1 MKIAISSMGKDLS
14 SMLDVRF
21 GRCSYFIIY
30 DTEGGQV
37 KVIENSGQ
45 MSSGGAG
52 TAAAQLILDEDVE
65 AVITGSMGPNAF
77 NLFKNSDIEVYR
89 SGSVEVEKA
98 IQLFKD
104 GKLEEQTEAGPSHKE
119 MNVGLGQGES
129 QGMGQSQGRS
139 QRLGQGQGRSQ
150 GRGQGQGFRGGR

>member
-52 TAAAQLILDEDVE
+52 TAAAQLILDEDV
-65 AVITGSMGPNAF
+65 GSYYRKHGPNAF
-77 NLFKNSDIEVYR
+77 NLFNLISVYR
-89 SGSVEVEKA
+89 SGSLEIEKA
-98 IQLFKD
+98 IELFKD
-104 GKLEEQTEAGPSHKE
+104 EAGSATEAGPSHKG
-119 MNVGLGQGES
+119 MNWD
-129 QGMGQSQGRS
+129 
-139 QRLGQGQGRSQ
+139 
-150 GRGQGQGFRGGR
+150 